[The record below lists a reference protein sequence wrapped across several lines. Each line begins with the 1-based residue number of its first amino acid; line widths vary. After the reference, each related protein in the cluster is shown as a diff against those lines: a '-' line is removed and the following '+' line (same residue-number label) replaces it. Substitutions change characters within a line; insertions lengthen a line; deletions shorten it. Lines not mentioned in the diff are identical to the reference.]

1 MWAKWQIG
9 QVAAEPGASIC
20 HKDAPE
26 ATSITATI
34 AAATLAPCN
43 HRIFLVRVMRMAPG
57 SNSGYSDAR
66 CVMLP

>member
-26 ATSITATI
+26 ATSSTAMI

-43 HRIFLVRVMRMAPG
+43 HRIFLVRVIREWHRATTQATVM
-57 SNSGYSDAR
+57 SDA
-66 CVMLP
+66 